1 MATELP
7 AWYGLGIGS
16 DISESASFE
25 DDEAEEG
32 GERDIIRASVF
43 GTLVIGI
50 IIAAAVAGMAASD
63 LPLWSVV
70 LAGLAGGCLVAWGL
84 FAAWETATSEEPQG
98 ATAFTVMLTA
108 GIGDIVV
115 LTVVIGGLVA
125 VFALVIGVLA
135 AGSSGRR

>member
-7 AWYGLGIGS
+7 LWYGMERGS
-16 DISESASFE
+16 DLSEFASFE
-25 DDEAEEG
+25 DDEGEEG

-43 GTLVIGI
+43 GTLVIAI

-70 LAGLAGGCLVAWGL
+70 LAGLAGGFLVAWAL
-84 FAAWETATSEEPQG
+84 FAAWETATSEEPRG
-98 ATAFTVMLTA
+98 VAAFTVMLTA

-115 LTVVIGGLVA
+115 LTVVIGGIALIIAA
-125 VFALVIGVLA
+125 VIA
-135 AGSSGRR
+135 ASSGRR